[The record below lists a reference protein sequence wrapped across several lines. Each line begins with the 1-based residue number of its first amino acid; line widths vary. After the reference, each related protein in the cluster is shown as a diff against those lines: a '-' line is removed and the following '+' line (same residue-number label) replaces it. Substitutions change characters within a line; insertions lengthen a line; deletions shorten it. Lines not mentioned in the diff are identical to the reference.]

1 MKFAGLTFAEI
12 KMPNDLKEINGWQK
26 TYAGTQQLQNIKTFV
41 LDCSANLSLG
51 QLIDHHYEKFAI
63 GNREFKK
70 IITIKND
77 NREIVAFAVIQ
88 AFYDLDPTKPEFLI
102 QFLVVNPK
110 YQNKG
115 FGTKTLDGLFEYIKK
130 TYKHDDCEYLVGVH
144 KNNEASQH
152 LFKKRGFEFHEVRG
166 DYLLHGRA
174 SSEMVKQSLQENK
187 TFE

>member
-1 MKFAGLTFAEI
+1 MKHEGLTFAEI
-12 KMPNDLKEINGWQK
+12 KMPNDLKEINGWTK
-26 TYAGTQQLQNIKTFV
+26 TYAGSQQMLDIKNFV
-41 LDCSANLSLG
+41 LDCSSTFSLG
-51 QLIDHHYEKFAI
+51 QLIDSHYEKFAI
-63 GNREFKK
+63 GNHEFKK

-88 AFYDLDPTKPEFLI
+88 AFYTDPTIPEFLI

-110 YQNKG
+110 YQHKG
-115 FGTKTLDGLFEYIKK
+115 YGSKTLDGLFEYIKK

-144 KNNEASQH
+144 KENIASQN
-152 LFKKRGFEFHEVRG
+152 LFKKKGFEFEEVRG

-174 SSEMVKQSLQENK
+174 SSEKVKQAQTANK